1 VRLRR
6 WTFALMLTVGCSI
19 GAAMAEEPERIA
31 PGQVL
36 RGQFVQEREMQGFS
50 AALKTTGDFV
60 LAPGA
65 GLIWQAKEPFAVT
78 TVMTAN
84 GVSQQNGDV
93 QMLNL
98 PASKAPFLAQLYNI
112 LGGALAGD
120 PQSLERHFDVKR
132 SEGADGWRLVLT
144 PKAQGA
150 SGTMPVRE
158 IEITGHRFVDQVVI
172 QKDSS
177 DRDQLTFI
185 GQSLDRGPLD
195 AEETK
200 LLTRVGQQ

>member
-1 VRLRR
+1 MRLKR
-6 WTFALMLTVGCSI
+6 WMFALVLTAACSI
-19 GAAMAEEPERIA
+19 RAALAEEPERIA

-50 AALKTTGDFV
+50 APLKTTGDFV
-60 LAPGA
+60 LAPGE

-84 GVSQQNGDV
+84 GISQRNGDV
-93 QMLNL
+93 QMLDL
-98 PASKAPFLAQLYNI
+98 PASKAPFLAQLYDI

-120 PQSLERHFDVKR
+120 PQALEQHFDVTR
-132 SEGADGWRLVLT
+132 SDGPDGWRLALT
-144 PKAQGA
+144 PKPQGA
-150 SGTMPVRE
+150 GNAMPVKE
-158 IEITGHRFVDQVVI
+158 IEIAGRRFVDQVVI
-172 QKDSS
+172 QKDGG
-177 DRDQLTFI
+177 DRDRLTFA

-195 AEETK
+195 AAEAE

>member
-1 VRLRR
+1 MRLRR
-6 WTFALMLTVGCSI
+6 WGFALLLTVGCSI

-60 LAPGA
+60 LAPGS

-78 TVMTAN
+78 TVMTADGLSQRN
-84 GVSQQNGDV
+84 GKV
-93 QMLNL
+93 QMLDL
-98 PASKAPFLAQLYNI
+98 PASKAPFLVQLYDI
-112 LGGALAGD
+112 LGGALAGN
-120 PQSLERHFDVKR
+120 PQALEQHFDIKR
-132 SEGADGWRLVLT
+132 SEGTDGWRLVLT

-150 SGTMPVRE
+150 GGAMPVSE

-172 QKDSS
+172 QKDSG
-177 DRDQLTFI
+177 DRDRLTFA

-195 AEETK
+195 AAEAE
-200 LLTRVGQQ
+200 LLTHVGQQ

>member
-1 VRLRR
+1 VL
-6 WTFALMLTVGCSI
+6 AVGCSI
-19 GAAMAEEPERIA
+19 GAAMAEEPERIG

-50 AALKTTGDFV
+50 ATLKTTGDFV

-65 GLIWQAKEPFAVT
+65 GLIWQAKKPFAVT

-84 GVSQQNGDV
+84 GVSQRNGDV
-93 QMLNL
+93 QMLDL
-98 PASKAPFLAQLYNI
+98 PASKAPFLAQLYDI
-112 LGGALAGD
+112 LGGALAGN
-120 PQSLERHFDVKR
+120 PQALEQHFDVKR

-144 PKAQGA
+144 PKPQGA
-150 SGTMPVRE
+150 GAAMLVRQ
-158 IEITGHRFVDQVVI
+158 IEITGRRFVDQVVL
-172 QKDSS
+172 QKDGG
-177 DRDQLTFI
+177 DRDRLTFS

>member
-1 VRLRR
+1 MRLRR
-6 WTFALMLTVGCSI
+6 WGLALLLTVGCSI

-60 LAPGA
+60 LAPGS

-84 GVSQQNGDV
+84 GLSQRNGNV
-93 QMLNL
+93 QMLDL
-98 PASKAPFLAQLYNI
+98 PASKAPFLAQLYDI
-112 LGGALAGD
+112 LGGALAGN
-120 PQSLERHFDVKR
+120 PQMLEQQFDIER
-132 SEGADGWRLVLT
+132 SEGADGWRLMLT
-144 PKAQGA
+144 PKAQMAGSA
-150 SGTMPVRE
+150 MPVSE
-158 IEITGHRFVDQVVI
+158 IEITGRRFVDRVVI
-172 QKDSS
+172 QKDGG
-177 DRDQLTFI
+177 DRDRLTFT

-195 AEETK
+195 AAETE

>member
-1 VRLRR
+1 
-6 WTFALMLTVGCSI
+6 
-19 GAAMAEEPERIA
+19 MAEEPERIA

-50 AALKTTGDFV
+50 APLKTTGDFV
-60 LAPGA
+60 LAPGS

-93 QMLNL
+93 QMLDL
-98 PASKAPFLAQLYNI
+98 PASKAPFLAQLYDI
-112 LGGALAGD
+112 LGGALAGN
-120 PQSLERHFDVKR
+120 PQALEQHFDIKR
-132 SEGADGWRLVLT
+132 SEGADGWRLMLT
-144 PKAQGA
+144 PKAHGA
-150 SGTMPVRE
+150 GVAMPVKE
-158 IEITGHRFVDQVVI
+158 IEITGHRFVDRVVI
-172 QKDSS
+172 QKDGG
-177 DRDQLTFI
+177 DRDRLTFI

>member
-1 VRLRR
+1 VLAVR
-6 WTFALMLTVGCSI
+6 CSI

-50 AALKTTGDFV
+50 APLKTTGDFV
-60 LAPGA
+60 LAPGS

-84 GVSQQNGDV
+84 GVSQRNGDV
-93 QMLNL
+93 QMLDL
-98 PASKAPFLAQLYNI
+98 PASKAPFLAQLYDI

-120 PQSLERHFDVKR
+120 PQSLEQHFDVKR

-144 PKAQGA
+144 PKPQGA
-150 SGTMPVRE
+150 GIAMPVKE
-158 IEITGHRFVDQVVI
+158 IEITGHRFVDQVVL
-172 QKDSS
+172 QKDGG
-177 DRDQLTFI
+177 DRDRLTFS

>member
-1 VRLRR
+1 VL
-6 WTFALMLTVGCSI
+6 AVGCSI
-19 GAAMAEEPERIA
+19 GAAMAEEPERIG

-65 GLIWQAKEPFAVT
+65 GLIWQAKKPFAVT

-84 GVSQQNGDV
+84 GVSQRNGDV
-93 QMLNL
+93 QMLDL
-98 PASKAPFLAQLYNI
+98 PASKAPFLAQLYDI
-112 LGGALAGD
+112 LGGALAGN
-120 PQSLERHFDVKR
+120 PQALEQHFDVKR

-144 PKAQGA
+144 PKPQGA
-150 SGTMPVRE
+150 GAAMLVRQ
-158 IEITGHRFVDQVVI
+158 IEITGRRFVDQVVL
-172 QKDSS
+172 QKDGG
-177 DRDQLTFI
+177 DRDRLTFS